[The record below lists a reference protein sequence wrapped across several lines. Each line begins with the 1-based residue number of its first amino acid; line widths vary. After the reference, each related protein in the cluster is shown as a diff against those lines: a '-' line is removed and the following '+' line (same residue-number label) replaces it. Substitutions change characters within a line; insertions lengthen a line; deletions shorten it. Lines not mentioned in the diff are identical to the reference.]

1 MHALAPRKLVL
12 LAALMVLW
20 AFYGL
25 TGRDAWKGEEAIAL
39 GQVLDWLEHGH
50 AHASAVPLHTFL
62 GGLAAKLLDPWL
74 DIQDA
79 ARLISGVFSLSALA
93 LTGLTA
99 RALFGPGFGP
109 AAALLLMG
117 AFGLMLR
124 AHALLPDSL
133 QLAAYALLLYGAAL
147 ARRRPGP
154 AAGAIGLALLA
165 LTLIDGLSD
174 LALGLLILLLPL
186 ISRDW
191 RERPYRQGIGL
202 GIALGL
208 MLGGLW
214 FAWLGAHNS
223 LGIWLDSHGLA
234 GLLPVYD
241 PAHLVSLLAWSAWP
255 VWPLALWA
263 LWHEHKRLGRAG
275 ALHLPL
281 VATLVL
287 FYAALTPAFSRDGAA
302 LALLA
307 PLSLLAAFAVG
318 HMQRSAAQAFY
329 WFGVLC
335 FFFLAIVFWVHFA
348 ALEWGWPPRLAER
361 LARMTPDYASGS
373 IGGVQFGIALAATLL
388 WVVAI
393 PLFPRAQLRPALV
406 WATGMTLTWL
416 LLMALFRPWGE
427 AGWAWKPVL
436 AELDRQL
443 PAGACLEARVEPDT
457 QVMLRYHLGPRLA
470 RPGQACAYLLIQGR
484 RGEAA
489 SPGPDYEYLWLGQRP
504 RHKDQAL
511 RLFRHGEPS

>member
-1 MHALAPRKLVL
+1 MHPLTSRKIYL

-20 AFYGL
+20 ALYGL
-25 TGRDAWKGEEAIAL
+25 TGRDAWKGEEALAL
-39 GQVLDWLEHGH
+39 GQVLDWLDHSH
-50 AHASAVPLHTFL
+50 AHASIVPLHTFL
-62 GGLAAKLLDPWL
+62 AGLSAQLLSPWL

-79 ARLISGVFSLSALA
+79 ARAVSGLFTLIALA
-93 LTGLTA
+93 CTGLAA

-147 ARRRPGP
+147 ARSQVRP
-154 AAGAIGLALLA
+154 AALAIAVALLA

-174 LALGLLILLLPL
+174 LVLGLLILSLPL
-186 ISRDW
+186 ASRDW
-191 RERPYRQGIGL
+191 RERPYRQAIVRGIGL
-202 GIALGL
+202 GLL
-208 MLGGLW
+208 LVGLW
-214 FAWLGAHNS
+214 FAWLASQGS
-223 LGIWLDSHGLA
+223 LSAWLAGHGLA

-241 PAHLVSLLAWSAWP
+241 PGHLLSLLAWSAWP
-255 VWPLALWA
+255 VWPLAIWA
-263 LWHEHKRLGRAG
+263 VWHEHKRLGRASQ
-275 ALHLPL
+275 LHLAL
-281 VATLVL
+281 LAVIVL
-287 FYAALTPAFSRDGAA
+287 FYAALTPAFSRDGGA
-302 LALLA
+302 LPLLV

-335 FFFLAIVFWVHFA
+335 FIFLIIVFWVHFA
-348 ALEWGWPPRLAER
+348 ALEWGWPPRLADR
-361 LARMTPDYASGS
+361 LARMTPDYQSGAV
-373 IGGVQFGIALAATLL
+373 GGFGLGLAVIAT
-388 WVVAI
+388 VVWLIAI
-393 PLFPRAQLRPALV
+393 PFFPRAQLRPALV

-427 AGWAWKPVL
+427 AGWAWRPVL

-443 PAGACLEARVEPDT
+443 PAGACIQSQVEADT
-457 QVMLRYHLGPRLA
+457 AVMLRYHLGSRLA
-470 RPGQACAYLLIQGR
+470 QPGQTCDYLLIQGR

-489 SPGPDYEYLWLGQRP
+489 SPGPGYEYLWLGQRP
-504 RHKDQAL
+504 RYKDQAL
-511 RLFRHGEPS
+511 RLFRHVEPS